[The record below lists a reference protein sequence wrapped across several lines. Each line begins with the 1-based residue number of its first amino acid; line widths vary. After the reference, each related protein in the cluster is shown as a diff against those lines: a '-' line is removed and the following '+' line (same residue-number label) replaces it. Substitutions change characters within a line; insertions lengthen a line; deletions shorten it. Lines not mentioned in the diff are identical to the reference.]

1 MKHSEIYRVT
11 AQLLGHV
18 AGNCW
23 AKANETHGLS
33 FWAVISSFLFLTL
46 QTGIRLPQQLQSQTE
61 TQLVSS
67 FKYLFLFCPVNTK

>member
-11 AQLLGHV
+11 AQLSGHV

-23 AKANETHGLS
+23 AKANEPHGLS
-33 FWAVISSFLFLTL
+33 FLGSFLISSFLFLTL
-46 QTGIRLPQQLQSQTE
+46 QTGIWLPQQLQSQTE

-67 FKYLFLFCPVNTK
+67 FKYLFLLCC